1 MAQRP
6 EMGAVVGEFDGVS
19 LGDARL
25 DERMLKIA
33 SLIAAS
39 PSDSFPDAMET
50 EADQEALYRFFANPK
65 VTAEKL
71 LSGHRRATGERIAG
85 RTRIRVVHDTSE
97 FKFEG
102 DREGLGILQGQTKGF
117 FGHFALA
124 VGGDEAREPLGVLGI
139 RPFINIDV
147 PARRGLT
154 QAQKNNAAT
163 RKPREEK
170 KSRRWEEHAIEVA
183 KTLPEGV
190 EAIHVMD
197 QEADDMSVFSAL
209 EREGLKFVIRADPKR
224 LTVDGT
230 PLEELLAKQ
239 EAKTFRAVRIS
250 ARSRKQATKA
260 HPERKERTATLVV
273 RVGVANFVRAKT
285 RFEPACHVTLYAVHV
300 LEPNPPAGEAPVDWM
315 LLTNQPIL
323 TPQQL
328 EQLVDDYRA
337 RWMIEEYFKALKTGC
352 AFEKRQLCSFDG
364 LLRALALLVPM
375 AWQLLRLRHVARDEV
390 VRPAAAVL
398 SANQLYLLGIL
409 LEKRG
414 RSLPRS
420 PTARDVMLGVAAL
433 GGHIKNNG
441 DPGWIVLGRGFHRL
455 ADAEDL
461 WNALQRSDQS

>member
-1 MAQRP
+1 MAQPSEIRD
-6 EMGAVVGEFDGVS
+6 VVGEFEGVS

-25 DERMLKIA
+25 DQRMLRIA
-33 SLIAAS
+33 SLIAAA
-39 PSDSFPDAMET
+39 PSDSFPDAMGT

-71 LSGHRRATGERIAG
+71 LSGHRRATCERIVG
-85 RTRIRVVHDTSE
+85 QKRIRVVHDTSE
-97 FKFEG
+97 FSFDG
-102 DREGLGILQGQTKGF
+102 DRKGLGILQGFTKGF

-124 VGGDEAREPLGVLGI
+124 VGGDETREPLGVLGI
-139 RPFINIDV
+139 RPFINDDV
-147 PARRGLT
+147 AARRGMT
-154 QAQKNNAAT
+154 QAQKNITAT

-170 KSRRWEEHAIEVA
+170 KSRRWEEHAINVA
-183 KTLPEGV
+183 KTLPRGV

-224 LTVDGT
+224 LTADGT
-230 PLEELLAKQ
+230 PLNELLANQ
-239 EAKTFRAVRIS
+239 EAKPFRAVGIS
-250 ARSRKQATKA
+250 SRSRKQART
-260 HPERKERTATLVV
+260 HPERKERTATLVA
-273 RVGVANFVRAKT
+273 RMGVANFVRKKT
-285 RFEPACHVTLYAVHV
+285 RFEPACQATLYAVHV
-300 LEPNPPAGEAPVDWM
+300 LEPNPPAGEAPIDWM

-323 TPQQL
+323 TMEQL

-352 AFEKRQLCSFDG
+352 AFEKRQLCSLDG

-398 SANQLYLLGIL
+398 SADQLHLLRIL

-414 RSLPRS
+414 RALPTS
-420 PTARDVMLGVAAL
+420 PTARDAMLGVAAL

-441 DPGWIVLGRGFHRL
+441 DPGWIVLGRGFNRL
-455 ADAEDL
+455 AEAEDL
-461 WNALQRSDQS
+461 WSALRRSDQS